1 MTIIKIEKEWNN
13 AHASLEGVDY
23 TLPGWAELP
32 EEFAGVWETNKPFVE
47 ITAEGGKITGMTPG
61 TEIEPVE
68 PEPGPGPQPGGVTE
82 ERVQKLEEENAALKL
97 KLNEITGAIER
108 GLS

>member
-32 EEFAGVWETNKPFVE
+32 EEFAGVWETSKPFVE
-47 ITAEGGKITGMTPG
+47 ITEKDG
-61 TEIEPVE
+61 
-68 PEPGPGPQPGGVTE
+68 
-82 ERVQKLEEENAALKL
+82 
-97 KLNEITGAIER
+97 
-108 GLS
+108 

>member
-32 EEFAGVWETNKPFVE
+32 AEFAGVWETNKPFVE
-47 ITAEGGKITGMTPG
+47 ITADEDGKITNMAPGM
-61 TEIEPVE
+61 EIKPDE
-68 PEPGPGPQPGGVTE
+68 PEPEPQPGEVTE
-82 ERVQKLEEENAALKL
+82 ERMQNLEKENAALKL
-97 KLNEITGAIER
+97 KLEEITGAIER

>member
-32 EEFAGVWETNKPFVE
+32 EEFTETWEASGPFAE
-47 ITAEGGKITGMTPG
+47 ITVDEDGNITGMTPAE
-61 TEIEPVE
+61 EILPEEPEPE
-68 PEPGPGPQPGGVTE
+68 PEPGVEYATYDELAEAIREGV
-82 ERVQKLEEENAALKL
+82 NAV
-97 KLNEITGAIER
+97 
-108 GLS
+108 